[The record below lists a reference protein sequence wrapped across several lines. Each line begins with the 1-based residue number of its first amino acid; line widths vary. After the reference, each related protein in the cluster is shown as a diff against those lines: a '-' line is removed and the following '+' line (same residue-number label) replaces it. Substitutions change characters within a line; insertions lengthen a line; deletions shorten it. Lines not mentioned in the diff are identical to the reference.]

1 MLDWNIHIVKW
12 EIINKSLITTPKG
25 KKLVEMIL
33 EDKLGNKAYLHFL
46 NSTYALREVKKGQ
59 VYLVIGKPKL
69 EYWKITFWHPELV
82 LSETSNSNW
91 QAGNIYPIYSQ
102 LWPIKPSWFARKI
115 WENLDQI
122 PKFFEEIFPKEF
134 LKEFDLITKVE
145 MVKNMHYP
153 TDFTI
158 LKKAKYRLWFEK
170 LLFLQLVS
178 LLGKQDY
185 ISKTLTQTQGHP
197 DRGLVREFLSH
208 LPFEL
213 TKAQKKAIKQI
224 VDDFHAG
231 KPAMRLLQWDVG
243 SGKTVVAATLAWYV
257 VKKFN
262 WQVAFLAPTEVLAK
276 QHLSSL
282 AKLFLPLGIK
292 IKLLVGSLTPKEKKT
307 IKKEIELGYVDLIVG
322 THALIQEDVKFKN
335 LKLAVI
341 DEQHKFGVKQRAFL
355 KAQGSPHI
363 VQMSATPIPRSLAL
377 AFFGEFDVSV
387 IDQMPHWR
395 KPVITKII
403 TQEELIKMKPWFEN
417 KLQQGEQIFVV
428 TPLIEESEFLD
439 EVSSATQEFESMKKF
454 FDRRRVWLLH
464 GKMKSKEK
472 EKVMKQ
478 FKDGELQI
486 LVSTTVIE
494 VGVDVPQ
501 ATIMIIKNAERFG
514 LAQLHQLRWRVGRSD
529 KQSYAFL
536 LTKSKGG
543 DTYKRLKA
551 LEKTTD
557 GFKLAELDMEF
568 RWTGEILGVRQ
579 AWVSDLPPS
588 VLSDV
593 KLLEKVQQW
602 ARWLLSKY
610 ENLNWLDKLKEQ
622 LKKLDKDI
630 LV

>member
-1 MLDWNIHIVKW
+1 M
-12 EIINKSLITTPKG
+12 ITTPKG
-25 KKLVEMIL
+25 KKLVEIIL
-33 EDKLGNKAYLHFL
+33 EDKLGNKAYLQFL
-46 NSTYALREVKKGQ
+46 NSTYALREVKKDQ
-59 VYLVIGKPKL
+59 TYLVIGKPKL

-82 LSETSNSNW
+82 FSDAGSSW

-115 WENLDQI
+115 WENLDKI
-122 PKFFEEIFPKEF
+122 PQFFEEIFPKEF
-134 LKEFDLITKVE
+134 LQEFGLLDKVK

-153 TDFTI
+153 ADFDI

-170 LLFLQLVS
+170 LLYLQLIS

-185 ISKTLTQTQGHP
+185 VQKSLTKIEGSP
-197 DRGLVREFLSH
+197 DRELVKEFLSH

-224 VDDFHAG
+224 IDDFYTPQ
-231 KPAMRLLQWDVG
+231 PAMRLLQGDVG
-243 SGKTVVAATLAWYV
+243 SGKTIVAATLAWYII
-257 VKKFN
+257 KKFG

-276 QHLSSL
+276 QHLASL
-282 AKLFLPLGIK
+282 SKLFLPLGVK
-292 IKLLVGSLTPKEKKT
+292 VKLLVGSLTPKEKKE
-307 IKKEIELGYVDLIVG
+307 IKKEIELGHIDLVVG
-322 THALIQEDVKFKN
+322 THALIQEDVKFKD
-335 LKLAVI
+335 LKLAII

-355 KAQGSPHI
+355 KSQGSPHI

-403 TQEELIKMKPWFEN
+403 TQDEFAKMKPWFEN

-428 TPLIEESEFLD
+428 TPLIEESEFFD
-439 EVSSATQEFESMKKF
+439 EVSSAIQEFEDMKNF
-454 FDRRRVWLLH
+454 FDKWKVGLLH
-464 GKMKSKEK
+464 GKMKAKEK
-472 EKVMKQ
+472 EEVMHQ
-478 FKDGELQI
+478 FKEGKIQI

-514 LAQLHQLRWRVGRSD
+514 LAQLHQLRGRVGRSD
-529 KQSYAFL
+529 RQSYAFL

-557 GFKLAELDMEF
+557 GFELAELDMEF
-568 RWTGEILGVRQ
+568 RWSGEILGVKQ
-579 AWVSDLPPS
+579 AWASDLPPS

-602 ARWLLSKY
+602 ARWLLDKY
-610 ENLNWLDKLKEQ
+610 PGLKWLDKLKQQ